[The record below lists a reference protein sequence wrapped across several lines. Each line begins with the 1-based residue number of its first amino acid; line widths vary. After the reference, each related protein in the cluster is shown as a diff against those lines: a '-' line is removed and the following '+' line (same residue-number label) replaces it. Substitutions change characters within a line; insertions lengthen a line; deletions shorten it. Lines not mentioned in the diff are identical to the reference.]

1 MHIKSKEINSVMAV
15 PKINDGKKIK
25 KKILN
30 LFIFNI
36 FDDTYINFLNFSF
49 YSLFRISKN
58 LRK

>member
-30 LFIFNI
+30 LFIFNN
-36 FDDTYINFLNFSF
+36 FDLY
-49 YSLFRISKN
+49 
-58 LRK
+58 